1 MKADLRSEHASPGLR
16 GPGDSLLESAR
27 AILRELPA
35 LVGDRV
41 ELLSLELERAGRALV
56 KATLLA
62 AGAAILALTAWL
74 AVWGVVVG
82 ALVALGWPEAL
93 AHALVVLLNAAA
105 AALALWRARTL
116 LRLLGLPATRRHL
129 MLGLPDPQAEASPR
143 EELPDGHRAA
153 TAAAS

>member
-1 MKADLRSEHASPGLR
+1 MADFAAAR
-16 GPGDSLLESAR
+16 GRGGFLLESAR
-27 AILRELPA
+27 AIVRELPA

-56 KATLLA
+56 KATVLA
-62 AGAAILALTAWL
+62 AAAAILALTAWL

-82 ALVALGWPEAL
+82 ALVALGWPAAL

-105 AALALWRARTL
+105 AALALWRARAL

-129 MLGLPDPQAEASPR
+129 MLGLPDPPADASPR
-143 EELPDGHRAA
+143 EELPDERRAA
-153 TAAAS
+153 AAATS

>member
-1 MKADLRSEHASPGLR
+1 MADLRSERASPGRR
-16 GPGDSLLESAR
+16 GPGDSLLDSAR
-27 AILRELPA
+27 AIVRELPA

-56 KATLLA
+56 RATLLA
-62 AGAAILALTAWL
+62 ASAAILALTAWL

-82 ALVALGWPEAL
+82 ALVALGWPAAL

-105 AALALWRARTL
+105 AALALWRARAL

-129 MLGLPDPQAEASPR
+129 MLGLPDPPADASPR
-143 EELPDGHRAA
+143 EELADGHRAA
-153 TAAAS
+153 AVAAS

>member
-1 MKADLRSEHASPGLR
+1 MA
-16 GPGDSLLESAR
+16 DSLLESAR
-27 AILRELPA
+27 AIVRELPA

-56 KATLLA
+56 KAAVLA
-62 AGAAILALTAWL
+62 AAAAILALTAWL

-82 ALVALGWPEAL
+82 ALVALGWPAAL

-105 AALALWRARTL
+105 AALALWRARAL

-129 MLGLPDPQAEASPR
+129 MLGLPDSSADASPR
-143 EELPDGHRAA
+143 EELADERRAA
-153 TAAAS
+153 AAATS